1 MTEQPS
7 DRSDPQ
13 GRYSR
18 QVRFDPL
25 GRAGQERLRNASAA
39 IVGCGALGSMI
50 AERLARSG
58 VGRLRLIDRD
68 WVELSNLQRQALY
81 TQTDA
86 SAATPKS
93 VAAKEH
99 LAIINSDVQVETFVE
114 DLTFENIADVVGDV
128 DLIVDGTD
136 NFQTRFLINE
146 LAIQSD
152 TPWVHGGCLG
162 ASGQVL
168 TIIPGKTACFRCLLP
183 EPPPPEAIQTC
194 DTAGAL
200 GPAVGLVACWQA
212 AEALKIL
219 SDNASEVCHGLIMLD
234 SWSTQT
240 RVVKL
245 GRLED
250 CPACVG
256 RQQPYLGGQNHVET
270 TVLCGRDAVQ
280 IQLPKVNLD
289 AFEKRLQNV
298 AELVRNPYFL
308 RLRIDGFVITLF
320 ANGRTIVEGTTEVS
334 VAKSI
339 VSRSLGA

>member
-7 DRSDPQ
+7 DQSDPQ

-25 GRAGQERLRNASAA
+25 GRSGQEWLRNASAA

-50 AERLARSG
+50 AERLGRSG

-81 TQTDA
+81 TQNDA

-99 LAIINSDVQVETFVE
+99 LAVINSDVQVEAFVE
-114 DLTFENIADVVGDV
+114 DLTFENIAAVVGDV
-128 DLIVDGTD
+128 DLIIDGTD

-146 LAIQSD
+146 LAIQSN

-183 EPPPPEAIQTC
+183 EPPPPEAIHTC

-219 SDNASEVCHGLIMLD
+219 SGNAANVCHGLIMLD

-245 GRLED
+245 ARQEN

-256 RQQPYLGGQNHVET
+256 GELPYLSGENHVET

-289 AFEKRLQNV
+289 AFEKRLENV
-298 AELVRNPYFL
+298 AEVVRNPYFL
-308 RLRIDGFVITLF
+308 RLKMDGFVITLF

-334 VAKSI
+334 VAKSV